1 MIKLSGSNVGIDIV
15 GLRPGEKLF
24 EELLYDVN
32 SSTKTTNNKIYITNM
47 ENEKAPVNI
56 EDYYEKLSDLAIK
69 QNHKEIRR
77 TLADVIGTFRGKV

>member
-1 MIKLSGSNVGIDIV
+1 M
-15 GLRPGEKLF
+15 F

-56 EDYYEKLSDLAIK
+56 EDYYEKLNDLAIK